1 MRLWFLRYHKTEKR
15 ERWFLTMFASVCG
28 KTPRDEGAAFVADT
42 AVVVGDVTLKPGC
55 TVWYGAVIRGDEGP
69 IVIGENANVQDNAV
83 LHCDP
88 GHHVTLGRNV
98 TVGHGAIVHGAEVG
112 EGSLIGMHA
121 TLLNGCKVG
130 SHCIV
135 GAGALV
141 PEGRE
146 IPDGTVAVGAPARA
160 VKDIGKEQAA
170 FCEYNAIAYVNLGR
184 EHAAAVPL
192 KTAKTEE

>member
-1 MRLWFLRYHKTEKR
+1 
-15 ERWFLTMFASVCG
+15 MFASVCG
-28 KTPRDEGAAFVADT
+28 KTPRDEGAAFVADN

-130 SHCIV
+130 SHVGGQTPFSFEITEHVRRLYIPAAPDWHLSIV
-135 GAGALV
+135 V
-141 PEGRE
+141 E
-146 IPDGTVAVGAPARA
+146 AR
-160 VKDIGKEQAA
+160 
-170 FCEYNAIAYVNLGR
+170 L
-184 EHAAAVPL
+184 
-192 KTAKTEE
+192 AKQRG